1 MGESSEMSV
10 PFESRRL
17 TSRRALGVSA
27 VAAGL
32 GLILG
37 GCGLLPGRRREIE
50 VAASSGPT
58 DAVIAV
64 GEDHEPRDVASATEE
79 EFDWDRFAVY
89 TIGTPATTI
98 NEESGVIVE
107 TGERYS
113 TQEVLFVFHRD
124 GTAVRGAP
132 SGFEFLAHGAGAWW
146 GPRTRLVWDS
156 EQGTQLEDPDA

>member
-50 VAASSGPT
+50 VAASSGLT

-98 NEESGVIVE
+98 NEESGVIV
-107 TGERYS
+107 
-113 TQEVLFVFHRD
+113 D

>member
-50 VAASSGPT
+50 VAASSGLT

-64 GEDHEPRDVASATEE
+64 GEDHEPRDVE
-79 EFDWDRFAVY
+79 
-89 TIGTPATTI
+89 IG
-98 NEESGVIVE
+98 
-107 TGERYS
+107 R
-113 TQEVLFVFHRD
+113 
-124 GTAVRGAP
+124 
-132 SGFEFLAHGAGAWW
+132 AH
-146 GPRTRLVWDS
+146 V
-156 EQGTQLEDPDA
+156 